1 MSTTAYKLLRKL
13 HTYYVYMCISL
24 IQQCYAITCIF
35 PYLTYINSL
44 ESLIMDFFQYYRHN
58 KHKSVLLDIEQG
70 LNII

>member
-1 MSTTAYKLLRKL
+1 MLYDNIHIYEYIYICLQQR
-13 HTYYVYMCISL
+13 IRL
-24 IQQCYAITCIF
+24 IQQRYAITCIF